1 MNDEMNHGGEKKT
14 GTLYLCATPIG
25 NLEDMTYRGVRILGE
40 VPLIAAED
48 TRRTRQLLT
57 HFGLSTRLVSYHEH
71 NKAEKGPRLID
82 WLLSGSDL
90 ACVSDA
96 GLPGVAD
103 PGAQL
108 AADAIAAGIRVVP
121 LPGANAALS
130 ALIASGLDT
139 TQFSFVGFLPRTK
152 EKRRTCLAEVA
163 ARRDTLIFYEAPH
176 RLKETLSAILDALG
190 DRPAVLARE
199 LTKKFEEF
207 RRGKLSELLQQ
218 SEENPPRGE
227 FVIVVQGQQGEE
239 TEPLSAAPEDAA
251 ALVRSLVDHGMQK
264 KEAMREAAKKT
275 GLSRRDVY
283 QAVLAA
289 EEEACGKQK
298 RRGNQRIPTPF
309 VCDYVPILRPR
320 P

>member
-1 MNDEMNHGGEKKT
+1 MTDEIKRDGAAA

-25 NLEDMTYRGVRILGE
+25 NLEDMTYRAVRILGE
-40 VPLIAAED
+40 TPLIAAED

-71 NKAEKGPRLID
+71 NKAEKGPRLIA
-82 WLLSGSDL
+82 WLLSGNDL

-108 AADAIAAGIRVVP
+108 AADAIAAGVRVVP

-139 TQFSFVGFLPRTK
+139 TRFSFVGFLPRTK
-152 EKRRTCLAEVA
+152 EKRRACLREVA
-163 ARRDTLIFYEAPH
+163 ARRETLIFYEAPH
-176 RLKETLSAILDALG
+176 RLEETLSTLRDALG
-190 DRPAVLARE
+190 DRPAALARE

-207 RRGKLSELLQQ
+207 RRDTLSALLA
-218 SEENPPRGE
+218 SCRETPPRGE
-227 FVIVVQGQQGEE
+227 FVVVVGGAE
-239 TEPLSAAPEDAA
+239 TVASDARPPAPEDAVS
-251 ALVRSLVDHGMQK
+251 LVRTWLADGMAK
-264 KEAMREAAKKT
+264 KEAIREAAKRT

-289 EEEACGKQK
+289 EEES
-298 RRGNQRIPTPF
+298 RGR
-309 VCDYVPILRPR
+309 
-320 P
+320 

>member
-1 MNDEMNHGGEKKT
+1 MSDESNSGGEKKI

-25 NLEDMTYRGVRILGE
+25 NLEDMTYRAVRVLGE

-71 NKAEKGPRLID
+71 NKEEKGPRLIA
-82 WLLSGSDL
+82 WLEEGNDL

-103 PGAQL
+103 PGARL
-108 AADAIAAGIRVVP
+108 SADAVAAGIRVVP

-139 TQFSFVGFLPRTK
+139 ERFSFVGFLPRTK
-152 EKRRTCLAEVA
+152 EKRRERLSEISG
-163 ARRDTLIFYEAPH
+163 REDTLIFYEAPH
-176 RLKETLSAILDALG
+176 RLAETMKAILDALG
-190 DRPAVLARE
+190 DRPAAIARE

-207 RRGKLSELLQQ
+207 RRGRLSELLAWC
-218 SEENPPRGE
+218 EETPLRGE
-227 FVIVVQGQQGEE
+227 FVLVVGGAEE
-239 TEPLSAAPEDAA
+239 KTEAVPAAPEDAVELARTLA
-251 ALVRSLVDHGMQK
+251 AGGMAK
-264 KEAMREAAKKT
+264 KEAIREAARRT

-289 EEEACGKQK
+289 EGK
-298 RRGNQRIPTPF
+298 
-309 VCDYVPILRPR
+309 
-320 P
+320 

>member
-1 MNDEMNHGGEKKT
+1 MADGMERAGKEQP
-14 GTLYLCATPIG
+14 GTLFLCATPIG
-25 NLEDMTYRGVRILGE
+25 NLEDMTYRAVRVLGE

-57 HFGLSTRLVSYHEH
+57 HFGISTRLTSYHEH
-71 NKAEKGPRLID
+71 NKTEKGPELIE
-82 WLLSGSDL
+82 WLLSGKDL

-108 AADAIAAGIRVVP
+108 AADAIAEGVQVVP
-121 LPGANAALS
+121 IPGANAALS

-139 TQFSFVGFLPRTK
+139 TRFSFVGFLPRTK
-152 EKRRTCLAEVA
+152 EKRRECLAEVA
-163 ARRDTLIFYEAPH
+163 GRPDTLIFYEAPH
-176 RLKETLSAILDALG
+176 RLMDTLQAIFDALG

-207 RRGKLSELLQQ
+207 RRGSLSELLAWCG
-218 SEENPPRGE
+218 EKPPRGE
-227 FVIVVQGQQGEE
+227 FVIVVSGAGESPKAA
-239 TEPLSAAPEDAA
+239 TEVPPEEAVA
-251 ALVRSLVDHGMQK
+251 IVRRLTADGMTK
-264 KEAMREAAKKT
+264 KEAMREAAKRT

-289 EEEACGKQK
+289 EGK
-298 RRGNQRIPTPF
+298 
-309 VCDYVPILRPR
+309 
-320 P
+320 

>member
-1 MNDEMNHGGEKKT
+1 MENRMQHDGDRKK

-25 NLEDMTYRGVRILGE
+25 NLEDMTYRAVRVLGE

-71 NKAEKGPRLID
+71 NKEEKGPRLIA
-82 WLLSGSDL
+82 WLEEGNDL

-103 PGAQL
+103 PGARL
-108 AADAIAAGIRVVP
+108 AADAVAAGIRVVP

-139 TQFSFVGFLPRTK
+139 ERFSFVGFLPRTK
-152 EKRRTCLAEVA
+152 EKRRERLSEISG
-163 ARRDTLIFYEAPH
+163 REDTLIFYEAPH
-176 RLKETLSAILDALG
+176 RLAETMKAILDALG
-190 DRPAVLARE
+190 DRPAAIARE

-207 RRGKLSELLQQ
+207 RRGRLSELLAWCG
-218 SEENPPRGE
+218 ETPPRGE
-227 FVIVVQGQQGEE
+227 FVLVVGGAEE
-239 TEPLSAAPEDAA
+239 KTEAVPAAPEDAVELARTLA
-251 ALVRSLVDHGMQK
+251 ARGMAK
-264 KEAMREAAKKT
+264 KEAIREAARRT

-289 EEEACGKQK
+289 ERK
-298 RRGNQRIPTPF
+298 
-309 VCDYVPILRPR
+309 
-320 P
+320 

>member
-1 MNDEMNHGGEKKT
+1 MSDESNSGGEKKI

-25 NLEDMTYRGVRILGE
+25 NLEDMTYRAARVLGE

-71 NKAEKGPRLID
+71 NKEEKGPRLIA
-82 WLLSGSDL
+82 WLEEGNDL

-103 PGAQL
+103 PGARL
-108 AADAIAAGIRVVP
+108 AADAVAAGIRVVP

-139 TQFSFVGFLPRTK
+139 ERFSFVGFLPRTK
-152 EKRRTCLAEVA
+152 EKRRERLSEISG
-163 ARRDTLIFYEAPH
+163 REDTLIFYEAPH
-176 RLKETLSAILDALG
+176 RLAETMKAILDALG
-190 DRPAVLARE
+190 DRPAAIARE

-207 RRGKLSELLQQ
+207 RRGRLSELLAWC
-218 SEENPPRGE
+218 EETPPRGE
-227 FVIVVQGQQGEE
+227 FVLVVGGAEE
-239 TEPLSAAPEDAA
+239 KTEAVPTAPEDAVELARALA
-251 ALVRSLVDHGMQK
+251 AGGMAK
-264 KEAMREAAKKT
+264 KEAIREAARRT

-289 EEEACGKQK
+289 EGK
-298 RRGNQRIPTPF
+298 
-309 VCDYVPILRPR
+309 
-320 P
+320 

>member
-1 MNDEMNHGGEKKT
+1 MSDESNSGGERKN

-25 NLEDMTYRGVRILGE
+25 NLEDMTYRAVRVLGE

-71 NKAEKGPRLID
+71 NKEEKGPRLIA
-82 WLLSGSDL
+82 WLEEGNDL

-96 GLPGVAD
+96 GLPGIAD
-103 PGAQL
+103 PGTRL
-108 AADAIAAGIRVVP
+108 AADAVAAGIRVVP

-139 TQFSFVGFLPRTK
+139 ERFSFVGFLPRTK
-152 EKRRTCLAEVA
+152 EKRRERLSEISG
-163 ARRDTLIFYEAPH
+163 REDTLIFYEAPH
-176 RLKETLSAILDALG
+176 RLAETMKAILDALG
-190 DRPAVLARE
+190 DRPAAIARE

-207 RRGKLSELLQQ
+207 RRGRLSELLAWCG
-218 SEENPPRGE
+218 ETPPRGE
-227 FVIVVQGQQGEE
+227 FVLVVGGAEE
-239 TEPLSAAPEDAA
+239 KTEAVPAAPEDAVE
-251 ALVRSLVDHGMQK
+251 LVRTLAAGGMAK
-264 KEAMREAAKKT
+264 KEAIREAARRT

-289 EEEACGKQK
+289 EGK
-298 RRGNQRIPTPF
+298 
-309 VCDYVPILRPR
+309 
-320 P
+320 

>member
-1 MNDEMNHGGEKKT
+1 MSDESNSGGERKN

-25 NLEDMTYRGVRILGE
+25 NLEDMTYRAVRVLGE

-71 NKAEKGPRLID
+71 NKEEKGPRLIA
-82 WLLSGSDL
+82 WLEEGNDL

-103 PGAQL
+103 PGARL
-108 AADAIAAGIRVVP
+108 AADAVAAGIRVVP

-139 TQFSFVGFLPRTK
+139 ERFSFVGFLPRTK
-152 EKRRTCLAEVA
+152 EKRRERLSEISG
-163 ARRDTLIFYEAPH
+163 REDTLIFYEAPH
-176 RLKETLSAILDALG
+176 RLAETMKAILDALG
-190 DRPAVLARE
+190 DRPAAIARE

-207 RRGKLSELLQQ
+207 RRGRLSELLAWCG
-218 SEENPPRGE
+218 ETPPRGE
-227 FVIVVQGQQGEE
+227 FVLVVGGAEE
-239 TEPLSAAPEDAA
+239 KTEAVPAAPEDAVELARTLA
-251 ALVRSLVDHGMQK
+251 ARGMAK
-264 KEAMREAAKKT
+264 KEAIREAARRT

-289 EEEACGKQK
+289 EGK
-298 RRGNQRIPTPF
+298 
-309 VCDYVPILRPR
+309 
-320 P
+320 

>member
-1 MNDEMNHGGEKKT
+1 MSDESNSGGEKKI

-25 NLEDMTYRGVRILGE
+25 NLEDMTYRAVRVLGE

-71 NKAEKGPRLID
+71 NKDEKGPRLIA
-82 WLLSGSDL
+82 WLEEGNDL

-96 GLPGVAD
+96 GLPGIAD
-103 PGAQL
+103 PGARL
-108 AADAIAAGIRVVP
+108 AADAVAAGIRVVP

-139 TQFSFVGFLPRTK
+139 ERFSFVGFLPRTK
-152 EKRRTCLAEVA
+152 EKRRERLSEISG
-163 ARRDTLIFYEAPH
+163 REDTLIFYEAPH
-176 RLKETLSAILDALG
+176 RLAETMKAILDALG
-190 DRPAVLARE
+190 DRPAAIARE

-207 RRGKLSELLQQ
+207 RRGRLSELLAWCG
-218 SEENPPRGE
+218 ETPPRGE
-227 FVIVVQGQQGEE
+227 FVLVVGGAEE
-239 TEPLSAAPEDAA
+239 KTEAVPAAPEDAVELARTLA
-251 ALVRSLVDHGMQK
+251 AGGMAK
-264 KEAMREAAKKT
+264 KEAIREAARRT

-289 EEEACGKQK
+289 EGK
-298 RRGNQRIPTPF
+298 
-309 VCDYVPILRPR
+309 
-320 P
+320 

>member
-1 MNDEMNHGGEKKT
+1 MSDESNSGGKRKN

-25 NLEDMTYRGVRILGE
+25 NLEDMTYRAVRVLGE

-71 NKAEKGPRLID
+71 NKDEKGPRLIA
-82 WLLSGSDL
+82 WLEEGNDL

-103 PGAQL
+103 PGARL
-108 AADAIAAGIRVVP
+108 AADAVAAGIRVVP

-139 TQFSFVGFLPRTK
+139 ERFSFVGFLPRTK
-152 EKRRTCLAEVA
+152 EKRRERLSEISG
-163 ARRDTLIFYEAPH
+163 REDTLIFYEAPH
-176 RLKETLSAILDALG
+176 RLAETMKAILDALG
-190 DRPAVLARE
+190 DRPAAIARE

-207 RRGKLSELLQQ
+207 RRGRLSELLAWCG
-218 SEENPPRGE
+218 ETPPRGE
-227 FVIVVQGQQGEE
+227 FVLVVGGAEE
-239 TEPLSAAPEDAA
+239 KTEAVPAAPEDAVELARTLA
-251 ALVRSLVDHGMQK
+251 AGGMAK
-264 KEAMREAAKKT
+264 KEAIREAARRT

-283 QAVLAA
+283 QAMLAA
-289 EEEACGKQK
+289 EGK
-298 RRGNQRIPTPF
+298 
-309 VCDYVPILRPR
+309 
-320 P
+320 